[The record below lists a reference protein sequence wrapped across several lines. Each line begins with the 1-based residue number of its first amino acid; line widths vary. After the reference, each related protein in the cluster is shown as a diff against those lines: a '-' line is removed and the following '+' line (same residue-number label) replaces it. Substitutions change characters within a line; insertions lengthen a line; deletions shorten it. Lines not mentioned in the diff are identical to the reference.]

1 MTSEQQKKAKE
12 IAEKL
17 CNMTDEELLNLP
29 EVDDPSINAFVDGYM
44 QFLDDHCKANFNK
57 SFAET
62 VIEDQE

>member
-29 EVDDPSINAFVDGYM
+29 EVDDQEINAFVDEYM
-44 QFLDDHCKANFNK
+44 QFLDDHCQANFNK
-57 SFAET
+57 SFKEVMT
-62 VIEDQE
+62 EK

>member
-12 IAEKL
+12 FAEKL

-44 QFLDDHCKANFNK
+44 QFLNDHCHANFNK

-62 VIEDQE
+62 IEDQND

>member
-17 CNMTDEELLNLP
+17 YNMTDEELLNLP
-29 EVDDPSINAFVDGYM
+29 EVNDPEINALVDGYM
-44 QFLDDHCKANFNK
+44 EFLDEHCKTNFNK

-62 VIEDQE
+62 MKDRT